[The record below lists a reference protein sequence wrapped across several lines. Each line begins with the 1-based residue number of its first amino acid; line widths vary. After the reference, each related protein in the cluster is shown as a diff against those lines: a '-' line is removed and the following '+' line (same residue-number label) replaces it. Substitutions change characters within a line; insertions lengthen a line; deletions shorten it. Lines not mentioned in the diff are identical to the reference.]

1 MRVLIVDD
9 DSATRAGLAELL
21 RDAGYDPTAVA
32 SVDDALRV
40 LLTTPPDFLITDYGL
55 ADSNGLRLVASSPK
69 GLPTIVLTGC
79 CDEAVASKTKREGAA
94 YMIKPVSPS
103 RLLDQIKSM
112 LAGTRAT
119 HDAVPG
125 CPDGR

>member
-21 RDAGYDPTAVA
+21 RGAGHDPTAVA
-32 SVDDALRV
+32 SVEEALEV

-55 ADSNGLRLVASSPK
+55 ADSDGLRLVASSPK

-79 CDEAVASKTKREGAA
+79 CDEAVASETRREGAL
-94 YMIKPVSPS
+94 YMMKPVSPGK
-103 RLLDQIKSM
+103 LLEQIESM
-112 LAGTRAT
+112 LTRTRAPQT
-119 HDAVPG
+119 AVL
-125 CPDGR
+125 D